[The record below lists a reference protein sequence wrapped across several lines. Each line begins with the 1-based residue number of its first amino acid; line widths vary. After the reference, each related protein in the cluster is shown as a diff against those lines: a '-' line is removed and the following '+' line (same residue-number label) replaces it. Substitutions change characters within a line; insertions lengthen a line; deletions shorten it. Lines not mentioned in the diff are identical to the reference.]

1 MLTIS
6 FTDFLID
13 MYAYKQKII
22 TKSVFTMFRQ
32 VCPQNAY
39 KVGKAEKC
47 QQKVGWCAPG
57 FNIAVLALLMQ

>member
-1 MLTIS
+1 
-6 FTDFLID
+6 